1 MSAQGLGSLAL
12 LLGAFGLAL
21 LAALVCQRLLA
32 SRRSA
37 RTLAQAIANMSA
49 QAATAASE
57 ARNAA
62 SLQASNAMSAPGS
75 MGSTGTMGTMAAPGA
90 PGHVSAL
97 RAPGAASASGAGA
110 GGATGA
116 GGAGS
121 AGATG
126 GKPRV
131 ESAPRRTG
139 LPGIV
144 DALANAGARWL
155 DTPLGKLMVADEDRR
170 LLDQSGYVDARS
182 RGLFIVARF
191 ACAAGLAI
199 GAASYA
205 AMSGRSVAMFGAAGL
220 LAGFLAPK
228 FHLRRRASARLAA
241 VADELPMFVDLL
253 RLLQGV
259 GLSLDQSLQV
269 LVNEFR
275 PVLPV
280 LASEME
286 IAQRQF
292 VTGRTREQ
300 SLQRMATT
308 YDNEDLRSVIRL
320 LVQVDKHGGAVQE
333 PLRQFGDR
341 LREVRRATL
350 RERIG
355 KLTVRMTGVMVVTLL
370 PALLIVAAGPGL
382 IAVMRSLS
390 SIHH

>member
-21 LAALVCQRLLA
+21 LAALACQRLLA

-62 SLQASNAMSAPGS
+62 SLQASNTMNAQAS
-75 MGSTGTMGTMAAPGA
+75 MGTMGAPGA

-97 RAPGAASASGAGA
+97 RAPGAASANGAGA
-110 GGATGA
+110 GGAGGASGA

-121 AGATG
+121 AAAAG

-131 ESAPRRTG
+131 ENVPRRTG
-139 LPGIV
+139 LPGLV

-199 GAASYA
+199 GAGSYA
-205 AMSGRSVAMFGAAGL
+205 AMSGSNVVMFGAGGL

-228 FHLRRRASARLAA
+228 FHLRRRASARLAS

-333 PLRQFGDR
+333 PLKQFGDR

-382 IAVMRSLS
+382 IAVMHSLS